1 MSLGP
6 PFDQSGE
13 RWQLASGAAA
23 VIGLVI
29 AVAIALLASDRT
41 LGDTFPL
48 RILTRNP
55 GALRTGARVILA
67 GQQIGEVVAIRGT
80 GWLSPPSP
88 PSSAGGAGGAAQA
101 APAWPDRPTVEIE
114 VRVLRSH
121 QRYIYR
127 NATFFSHT
135 PNVLTESHLEIG
147 PPGNG
152 ASPERPVE
160 PGETVRGVDPPDI
173 DRLLQ
178 KVHASLVS
186 ILAVSHDLEPQWQ
199 EFRAAVDGLLR
210 TARDA
215 SGQAEVGRILAQG
228 DRALQAARHLRATFG
243 QTDALP
249 RGAHL
254 IGEISRGLS
263 ELRPQLQIISAQAER
278 LDGQLKGLTTTFG
291 EKERRQLAQGV
302 ALFRAVIKDAEQMDK
317 DLRWLLRW
325 FNEGRG
331 TLGGFAQDI
340 QIYDEFKETGR
351 LLKRETWKVLIKRKD
366 PGQRHLR

>member
-1 MSLGP
+1 VSLGP

-23 VIGLVI
+23 VVGLVI

-48 RILTRNP
+48 RILVRNP
-55 GALRTGARVILA
+55 GALRTGARVMLA

-80 GWLSPPSP
+80 GWLSPPPSP
-88 PSSAGGAGGAAQA
+88 PPGAAAPA
-101 APAWPDRPTVEIE
+101 APAWPAWPDRPTVEIE
-114 VRVLRSH
+114 VRLLRSH

-127 NATFFSHT
+127 NATFFGHT

-147 PPGNG
+147 PPAGG

-186 ILAVSHDLEPQWQ
+186 VLAVSRDLEPQWQ
-199 EFRAAVDGLLR
+199 EFRAAVDGLVR
-210 TARDA
+210 TARDT
-215 SGQAEVGRILAQG
+215 SGPAEFGRILAQA

-249 RGAHL
+249 RSARL
-254 IGEISRGLS
+254 ISELSRGLG
-263 ELRPQLQIISAQAER
+263 ELRPQLQLIAAQAER
-278 LDGQLKGLTTTFG
+278 LDGQLAGLTTTFG
-291 EKERRQLAQGV
+291 EKERKQLSQGV
-302 ALFRAVIKDAEQMDK
+302 ALFRAVLKDAEKMDE

-331 TLGGFAQDI
+331 TLGGFAHDI
-340 QIYDEFKETGR
+340 QIFDELKETGR
-351 LLKRETWKVLIKRKD
+351 QLKRETWKVLIKRKD